1 MPKVTVQ
8 PSGHVFEVQEGET
21 VLSAALRQNI
31 MLPYGCKN
39 GACGSCKGGIVSG
52 AVDYGKS
59 LPAVIRLSGA
69 ARRALADTEHLK
81 ATVRLE
87 ILRTDAPNR
96 VLTIPVSL

>member
-39 GACGSCKGGIVSG
+39 GARFV
-52 AVDYGKS
+52 
-59 LPAVIRLSGA
+59 
-69 ARRALADTEHLK
+69 
-81 ATVRLE
+81 
-87 ILRTDAPNR
+87 
-96 VLTIPVSL
+96 